1 MSVLLYKQNPDRYKT
16 SLRNVSPHFTTRSGR
31 KIRLRLMRRSDADL
45 LIEFFHRMSPET
57 RRRRFH
63 TGTEN
68 VSPDLVSQRAEEM
81 ASVDNKVQMGA
92 VVAVYQEAEGERI
105 VGSVRL
111 ARNPLTPT
119 SPDAEAAVVVRDDF
133 QGEGLGTELMRRLVL
148 LAKQMR
154 VKTIVAIFQ
163 PDNEGA
169 IRLFRELNLPYTTTI
184 DHGETT
190 LRLEVPA

>member
-1 MSVLLYKQNPDRYKT
+1 MSILHKQNPDRYKT

-31 KIRLRLMRRSDADL
+31 KLKLRLMRPSDAQM

-68 VSPDLVSQRAEEM
+68 VSDELILQRAMEF
-81 ASVDNKVQMGA
+81 ASVDNRLQVGA
-92 VVAVYQEAEGERI
+92 VVAVYNDKEGEQI

-111 ARNPLTPT
+111 ARDPAALD
-119 SPDAEAAVVVRDDF
+119 SPEAEAAVVVRDDF

-148 LAKQMR
+148 LAKHMR

-169 IRLFRELNLPYTTTI
+169 IRLFREINLPYTTTI
-184 DHGETT
+184 DHGETI
-190 LRLEVPA
+190 LRLEMPA